1 MLYLRYNIGGYVM
14 LEIYNNIKR
23 YRKRLGMTQ
32 SELAERM
39 GYADKSMISRVE
51 QGKIDLT
58 QSRVVAFAN
67 VLHVTP
73 SELLGDDGIN
83 YDNREW
89 IDGSDLLEKLKKLS
103 KDDLALIESMVDNLL
118 SRASK

>member
-1 MLYLRYNIGGYVM
+1 M

-58 QSRVVAFAN
+58 QSRVIAFAK